1 MKKIKTQNKP
11 QKSKKKKIFFSK
23 NSKDK
28 ENTKSWNKENI
39 HVFII
44 LCILIHVLVDR
55 EKERTTIVEKN
66 IYIHR

>member
-11 QKSKKKKIFFSK
+11 QKSKKKIFFSK

-28 ENTKSWNKENI
+28 ENTKCWNKENI

-44 LCILIHVLVDR
+44 FCILIHVLVDR
-55 EKERTTIVEKN
+55 EKRGQQLWKKYLYT
-66 IYIHR
+66 